1 MCRFL
6 LPLDIILH
14 TPLIVQQRVAAGLG
28 IQWAAA
34 ASQQA
39 QPAAA
44 VALSFVLRNMLAR
57 GLIETQ
63 QPATD
68 WDVPE
73 HLLTTKMLE
82 QCTALEGTTGAQ
94 SHLLLRAMHCGKP
107 ALFQQAI

>member
-1 MCRFL
+1 MSCFVMCSGCGEHQQVHQSADSRPQGWPHPRAPGLLRFL

-44 VALSFVLRNMLAR
+44 CRPVICVAQHAGSRLDRD
-57 GLIETQ
+57 
-63 QPATD
+63 PA
-68 WDVPE
+68 
-73 HLLTTKMLE
+73 
-82 QCTALEGTTGAQ
+82 A
-94 SHLLLRAMHCGKP
+94 SH
-107 ALFQQAI
+107 